1 MGVIAYT
8 GAAVLLVIRL
18 HMHRYVM
25 HLRADVGFNQTL
37 KQLFACCCSDL
48 WMNLNDKQMQAWQ
61 QAKNQ
66 LQQLRAQAKQ
76 VGKEEW
82 QKVRKVVDEEAAK
95 ANPDLAKVQ
104 KAKMAMRDKMM
115 QLRNQRQRIEM
126 DFYNKLNAEQK
137 KQVFANMQKRMD
149 KYAQYH
155 EKNKKMMEQ

>member
-1 MGVIAYT
+1 MKQLAIMLSS
-8 GAAVLLVIRL
+8 AVLAMSFAMPAAACPDSD
-18 HMHRYVM
+18 MHDKKMMKHGIVSEKTVQS
-25 HLRADVGFNQTL
+25 L
-37 KQLFACCCSDL
+37 
-48 WMNLNDKQMQAWQ
+48 NLDDKQKQAWQ

-66 LQQLRAQAKQ
+66 LQQLRDQAKQ

-115 QLRNQRQRIEM
+115 QFRNQRQRIEM

-137 KQVFANMQKRMD
+137 KKVFANMQKRMD
-149 KYAQYH
+149 KFAQYH
-155 EKNKKMMEQ
+155 EKNKKMMKQ